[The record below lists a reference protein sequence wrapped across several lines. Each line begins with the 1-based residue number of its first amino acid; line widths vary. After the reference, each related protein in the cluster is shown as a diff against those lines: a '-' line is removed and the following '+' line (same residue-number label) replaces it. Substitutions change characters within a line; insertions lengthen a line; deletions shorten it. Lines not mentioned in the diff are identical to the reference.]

1 MADHML
7 TQEQHRR
14 MAETLVADA
23 KSEINNPIRANIL
36 AACALVHAAL
46 AGPLTRRV
54 TDVP

>member
-1 MADHML
+1 MANTML

-14 MAETLVADA
+14 AAETLVADA
-23 KSEINNPIRANIL
+23 KAEINNPIRANVL
-36 AACALVHAAL
+36 VACALVHATL